1 MKRIIEIDFIKGI
14 LIMLMVLFHFSFFV
28 TEHEMLTGF
37 VYAFHMSG
45 FLIVSGYLLNVD
57 KSLSKLLR
65 KLLPIY
71 AFFEIVYLV
80 GIGLLSSVL
89 SSSNHFELTFGNLLY
104 SLILHPIGTYWYL
117 HTMIIGSVSYWAI
130 NKIGGKNANI
140 LIFLALLLWS
150 IACFVEGFMWKNAI
164 YFLLGITLRRLE
176 VPFNKF
182 FKPSM
187 LFIVPVIIIA
197 LSCKEVR
204 RDTLSGFFVT
214 IFVLSF
220 LMAAY
225 GKIPSKLRFYVSYIG
240 RNSLSLVLFSP
251 VYVIV
256 AKLYCNKFSFICG
269 EYICA
274 ILSLLVVVLLSLI
287 SVYIMDKIGL
297 SKLLAG
303 TKLYVPIHEI

>member
-130 NKIGGKNANI
+130 NKIGGGQKCKYFNI
-140 LIFLALLLWS
+140 S
-150 IACFVEGFMWKNAI
+150 CFVTMEHC
-164 YFLLGITLRRLE
+164 
-176 VPFNKF
+176 
-182 FKPSM
+182 
-187 LFIVPVIIIA
+187 LF
-197 LSCKEVR
+197 C
-204 RDTLSGFFVT
+204 G
-214 IFVLSF
+214 
-220 LMAAY
+220 
-225 GKIPSKLRFYVSYIG
+225 RFYVEKCHLFFIG
-240 RNSLSLVLFSP
+240 YHLKKVRSS
-251 VYVIV
+251 I
-256 AKLYCNKFSFICG
+256 
-269 EYICA
+269 
-274 ILSLLVVVLLSLI
+274 
-287 SVYIMDKIGL
+287 
-297 SKLLAG
+297 
-303 TKLYVPIHEI
+303 